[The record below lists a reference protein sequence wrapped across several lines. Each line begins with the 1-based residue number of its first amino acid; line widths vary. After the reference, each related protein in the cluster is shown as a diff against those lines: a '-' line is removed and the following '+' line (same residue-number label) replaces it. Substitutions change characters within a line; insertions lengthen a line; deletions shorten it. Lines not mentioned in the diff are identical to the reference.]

1 LNASRGGPADVIRQ
15 HGYTDARIW
24 SSGMVYTILR
34 PPFFMQNLGF
44 LAGESIRRKASCT
57 SGQRLGGWV

>member
-1 LNASRGGPADVIRQ
+1 VIRQ

-24 SSGMVYTILR
+24 ASGMVYTILR